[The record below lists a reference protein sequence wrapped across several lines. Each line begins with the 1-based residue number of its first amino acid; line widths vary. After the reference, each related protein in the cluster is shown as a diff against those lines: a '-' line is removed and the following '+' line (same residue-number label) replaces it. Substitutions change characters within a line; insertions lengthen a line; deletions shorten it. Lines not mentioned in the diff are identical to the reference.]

1 MMKISLLRWVLTALI
16 LVIAMTIC
24 TLIITAFKYLILY
37 FKTGSF
43 NDSLVQILY
52 LSMKIGLFTGV
63 LITIG
68 IWIMYRFD
76 IR

>member
-1 MMKISLLRWVLTALI
+1 MMKISLLRWALTALI

-24 TLIITAFKYLILY
+24 TLIITSLKYLILY
-37 FKTGSF
+37 FKTGAF

-68 IWIMYRFD
+68 IWIMYRFN

>member
-24 TLIITAFKYLILY
+24 TLIITASKHLILY

-68 IWIMYRFD
+68 IWIMYRFN

>member
-1 MMKISLLRWVLTALI
+1 MKISLLRWALTALI

-24 TLIITAFKYLILY
+24 TLIITSLKYLILY
-37 FKTGSF
+37 FKTGVF

-68 IWIMYRFD
+68 IWIMYRFN

>member
-1 MMKISLLRWVLTALI
+1 MMKISLLRWALTALI

-24 TLIITAFKYLILY
+24 TLIITSLKYLILY
-37 FKTGSF
+37 FKTGVF

-68 IWIMYRFD
+68 IWIMYRFN